1 MAYKKSKKSS
11 AFKMVSVVL
20 VMAAIVAVI
29 VYIAYNK
36 PAAAEGFVGGDGD
49 YHMVMFKADWC
60 GYCKKALPTYSELM
74 KNMQGSVVDA
84 DRHLYFDII
93 DPELDSNKVIL
104 TPVVTGGENTTQVI
118 LNTPYGQG
126 KPVQITGFP
135 TYVMYAPGGAEPV
148 RYQGLLDH
156 DAIMTFVKAL

>member
-1 MAYKKSKKSS
+1 MVYKKSKKSS
-11 AFKMVSVVL
+11 ALKTVSIVL
-20 VMAAIVAVI
+20 VVAAIVAVI
-29 VYIAYNK
+29 VYVVYNK
-36 PAAAEGFVGGDGD
+36 QTEGFVGGNGDGD

-60 GYCKKALPTYSELM
+60 GYCKKALPIYSELM

-104 TPVVTGGENTTQVI
+104 TPVVVGGENTTQI
-118 LNTPYGQG
+118 TLNTPYGQG